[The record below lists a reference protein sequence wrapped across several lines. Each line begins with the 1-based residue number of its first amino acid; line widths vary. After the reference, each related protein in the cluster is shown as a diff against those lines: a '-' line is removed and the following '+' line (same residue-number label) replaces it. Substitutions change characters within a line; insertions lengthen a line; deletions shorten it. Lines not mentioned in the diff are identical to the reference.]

1 MKTNKI
7 ISVAALAALLATG
20 CSNDNDGRIRLFAER
35 MAQGGNAKVLFD
47 ASHIDAA
54 EWVAGESIDINGN
67 ACVIGGTANDGY
79 SVDGTAITGSALY
92 AIYPA
97 TVNDALGNYIIVT
110 NGGHDGIC
118 GVDIRSLA
126 VNMHNDGRHDVYFPM
141 AAAAAADA
149 TEMTFQHLTGG
160 LKLTLRNASESDMDV
175 FGLEVSAT
183 KADGSPAIYRNIAPS
198 WAGSLLPTIPIEHGQ
213 NEDQSS
219 QFYSNIMLQMNTDGT
234 LGVTI
239 PAGQSIT
246 FCIPM
251 LAQQLKNITVTGY
264 GLSPLFYKTKS
275 LDTPKDIE
283 RNKMYTIP
291 VIEFDQD
298 DLIIVKN

>member
-1 MKTNKI
+1 MKTHKI
-7 ISVAALAALLATG
+7 ISVAALAALLATA

-35 MAQGGNAKVLFD
+35 MTQGGNAKVLFD
-47 ASHIDAA
+47 AAHLDAA

-67 ACVIGGTANDGY
+67 AYTIGGTANDGY

-97 TVNDALGNYIIVT
+97 TVNDALGNKIYVT

-126 VNMHNDGRHDVYFPM
+126 VNMHSDGRHDVYFPM

-160 LKLTLRNASESDMDV
+160 LKLTLRNTSATDAVIS
-175 FGLEVSAT
+175 GLVVSAT

-198 WAGSLLPTIPIEHGQ
+198 WAGSLLPIIPTEHGED
-213 NEDQSS
+213 EDQGI
-219 QFYSNIMLQMNTDGT
+219 QFYSDIQLRMNTDGT
-234 LGVTI
+234 PGVTI

-264 GLSPLFYKTKS
+264 GVNSLIQKTKT

-291 VIEFDQD
+291 VIEFEPGDV
-298 DLIIVKN
+298 LK